1 MLASTAPL
9 PSSAM
14 WNSLRAAAPGTSG
27 LSETTPA
34 IANANKGEPTT
45 TPATGCSPP
54 SAAAVHGPGVKLLCV
69 PADAWRELHERL
81 ASMEESQRDVKQYLR
96 AHLRLERSR
105 RESGATRLQA
115 RWRGIHVRW
124 HHALGCA
131 IRRRRFAR
139 ERAKSLD
146 ASRLHCSPVA
156 AVVATS
162 HAEKRAMRLQGLARG
177 FLVRRRVSLWR
188 AQTSAATRLQS
199 ASRGLRSRRRH
210 TPSLRSHRLEM
221 RVAYLEAALRSE
233 GRKREV
239 SEAFLRRLGEAV
251 KALNARATA
260 SAAKANVAASKPAA
274 SPITTSAAAAT
285 SAAATATS
293 AAATT
298 TSAAATATSA
308 AAAGHNKQQDAL
320 GTLGYE
326 LAVAGDATL
335 PRVASACVTASAAS
349 CADEIAAATPAAGI
363 TASPATAQ
371 VIAAAAATTTANATA
386 TCTTTISA
394 AAADAPAAPTAVE
407 ASMLRPMLET
417 SDAQTSND
425 AKARRAAAREAF
437 VAARAAKAAQIGA
450 QARVRAARE
459 REEREAREREGSR
472 ATASERRNA
481 MADATSK
488 AVNTNNESEVTPQ
501 KREGARAGD
510 MSDQD
515 ILAAAKAD
523 AVACMLPEWR
533 ARARVTDARVATLAS
548 EAACEHA
555 GVGEDNSPTVARV

>member
-274 SPITTSAAAAT
+274 SPITTY
-285 SAAATATS
+285 
-293 AAATT
+293 
-298 TSAAATATSA
+298 AAATATSA
-308 AAAGHNKQQDAL
+308 AAASHNKQQDAL